1 MNFTLRPRKLV
12 DWAKPFMW
20 FCVYSVYSVHARV
33 CVCLCASKQQ
43 NDYCEHS
50 SRCLATESLCFL
62 GNSCL
67 ALTVWVIGSLDNGDG
82 VTLDLAC

>member
-1 MNFTLRPRKLV
+1 MNFTLTLCKLV
-12 DWAKPFMW
+12 DLAKPFL
-20 FCVYSVYSVHARV
+20 CVFVYACV
-33 CVCLCASKQQ
+33 CVCASKQQ

>member
-1 MNFTLRPRKLV
+1 MNFTVTMCKP
-12 DWAKPFMW
+12 DWAKPFLC
-20 FCVYSVYSVHARV
+20 FCVCM
-33 CVCLCASKQQ
+33 CVCASKQQ

-67 ALTVWVIGSLDNGDG
+67 ALTVWVIGSLDNGDR

>member
-1 MNFTLRPRKLV
+1 MNFSLTLCKLV
-12 DWAKPFMW
+12 DWAKLFLW
-20 FCVYSVYSVHARV
+20 FCVYLCMHV
-33 CVCLCASKQQ
+33 CASKQQ

-50 SRCLATESLCFL
+50 SRCLATKSLCFL

-67 ALTVWVIGSLDNGDG
+67 ALTVWVIGSLDNGDR